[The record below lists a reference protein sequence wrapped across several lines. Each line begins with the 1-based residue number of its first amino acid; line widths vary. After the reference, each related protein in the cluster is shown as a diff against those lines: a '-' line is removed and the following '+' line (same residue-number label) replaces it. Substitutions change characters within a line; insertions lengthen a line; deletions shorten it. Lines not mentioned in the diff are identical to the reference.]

1 MARLRGNTAVLLLL
15 LLLLGLA
22 LVILDYTH
30 LFQPAENVVAQLLFP
45 LQRAFYSLGARVA
58 DLGNFFQELESLE
71 ARNREL
77 QSLVDQLVIENVR
90 LREAEIENATLR
102 EQLGFKEANPDFRLV
117 AAEVIGRDPSNFLGY
132 ILIDRGS
139 SDGMKS
145 NMPVVTSQGLVGRI
159 VEVYPRSS
167 RVLLITDPSS
177 SVNALIQS
185 SRATGV
191 VQGQPDGSLAMRYIQ
206 QGEEVK
212 VGDLVL
218 TSGLGGYFPKR
229 LIVGQVT
236 SVRQRDVEPFQE
248 AEVKPTVQFNHL
260 EIVLII
266 TDFEANR

>member
-1 MARLRGNTAVLLLL
+1 
-15 LLLLGLA
+15 
-22 LVILDYTH
+22 
-30 LFQPAENVVAQLLFP
+30 
-45 LQRAFYSLGARVA
+45 
-58 DLGNFFQELESLE
+58 
-71 ARNREL
+71 
-77 QSLVDQLVIENVR
+77 LVIENVR

-117 AAEVIGRDPSNFLGY
+117 AAEVIGRDPSNFLEY

-139 SDGMKS
+139 SDGITA

-191 VQGQPDGSLAMRYIQ
+191 VQGQTDGSLVMRYIQ

-218 TSGLGGYFPKR
+218 TSGLGGHFPKR

-266 TDFEANR
+266 TNFEANR